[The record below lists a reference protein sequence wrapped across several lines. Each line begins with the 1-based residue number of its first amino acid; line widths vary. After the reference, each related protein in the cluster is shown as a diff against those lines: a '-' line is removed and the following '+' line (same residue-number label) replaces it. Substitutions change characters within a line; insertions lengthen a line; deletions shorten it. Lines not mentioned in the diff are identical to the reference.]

1 MLLLTM
7 MMIDAAALRR
17 GKKAEEIAEVF

>member
-7 MMIDAAALRR
+7 MIDAAAVRR
-17 GKKAEEIAEVF
+17 GESGGKPEAF